1 MNKNNSEIK
10 IGLVAISA
18 ILILIWGVSFLKGKN
33 VFTKPTHFFSIYEEI
48 DGMEASAP
56 VRINGYK
63 VGKVTDVF
71 FHPDNSGKIIVKYVM
86 HEKFAI
92 PKNTI
97 ANIYNSDL
105 MGTKAIQLN
114 IGNSAIYASSG
125 DTLFSSIEGDLKDE
139 VNKQV
144 LPLKIKLKI

>member
-1 MNKNNSEIK
+1 MFSQ
-10 IGLVAISA
+10 SQ
-18 ILILIWGVSFLKGKN
+18 LI
-33 VFTKPTHFFSIYEEI
+33 FFSIYEEI

-125 DTLFSSIEGDLKDE
+125 DTLFSSIEGDLKGRG
-139 VNKQV
+139 QQTSTF
-144 LPLKIKLKI
+144 